1 LIKNF
6 PEGEAFDDV
15 VLFIIKVLEEKI
27 MNKDEYDISLIKVT
41 KRFGD
46 FKAVDDLTLE
56 IKKGEFLTILGPS
69 GSGKTTTLRMIG
81 GFEFPSS
88 GDIYIQ
94 GKRANDIPPNKRS
107 TRTVFQ
113 GLALFPHM
121 TVGENIEYGLQFQGM
136 NKTERRQ
143 KALQALTLVDLEGLH
158 DRKITTLSGGQKQR
172 VALARALVTK
182 PPILLLDEPLGAL
195 DEKLRERMQAELKN
209 LHNKL
214 GITFVAVTH
223 NQEEA
228 LSMSDRIAIVNCGRL
243 EQIATPKELYESP
256 NTEFVADFIGVANI
270 IEGIFHRDENGIE
283 RIRSN
288 GLEYLCPHGG
298 EFEIG
303 EQALLIV
310 RPEKIEIGDKA
321 TACDNSFIAHV
332 DNVLYKGSSS
342 ELYVTLS
349 NGQEFR
355 IRVESSLFIQNAQQK
370 ESITVGWNKEDT
382 VLLAKQT

>member
-1 LIKNF
+1 
-6 PEGEAFDDV
+6 
-15 VLFIIKVLEEKI
+15 
-27 MNKDEYDISLIKVT
+27 
-41 KRFGD
+41 
-46 FKAVDDLTLE
+46 
-56 IKKGEFLTILGPS
+56 
-69 GSGKTTTLRMIG
+69 
-81 GFEFPSS
+81 
-88 GDIYIQ
+88 
-94 GKRANDIPPNKRS
+94 
-107 TRTVFQ
+107 
-113 GLALFPHM
+113 M
-121 TVGENIEYGLQFQGM
+121 TVGENIEYGLKFQGM
-136 NKTERRQ
+136 NKSERRQ
-143 KALQALTLVDLEGLH
+143 KALQALTLVDLGGLH
-158 DRKITTLSGGQKQR
+158 DRKTTTLSGGQKQR
-172 VALARALVTK
+172 VALARVLVTQ

-270 IEGIFHRDENGIE
+270 IEGIIHKDENGIK

-303 EQALLIV
+303 EQTLLIV

-321 TACDNSFIAHV
+321 TSCDNSFIAHV

-349 NGQEFR
+349 NGQEIR
-355 IRVESSLFIQNAQQK
+355 IRVESSLPIQNAHPT

-382 VLLAKQT
+382 VLLAKQTRAESFES